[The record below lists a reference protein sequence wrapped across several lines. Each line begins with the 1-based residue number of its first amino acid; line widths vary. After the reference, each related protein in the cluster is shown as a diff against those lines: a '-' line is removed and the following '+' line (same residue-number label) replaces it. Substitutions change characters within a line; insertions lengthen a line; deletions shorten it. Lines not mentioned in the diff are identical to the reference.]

1 MPLDWAAYAEAHP
14 VSARSPFLCA
24 FVSEAASEGQ
34 PAAGSARDALLAVE
48 AGPRRRVAM
57 ESLLKEQVARVLRQA
72 ASRIDA
78 DKPFRSL
85 GLDSL
90 MGLELRNRLES
101 EFAVQLPATIVWNYP
116 TVKAL
121 APHLA
126 TLLNIPLDVP
136 QVFEAANAAATP
148 VDDLEAILGEIE
160 RLSIDEARRLVEQD
174 RAQGTA

>member
-1 MPLDWAAYAEAHP
+1 
-14 VSARSPFLCA
+14 
-24 FVSEAASEGQ
+24 
-34 PAAGSARDALLAVE
+34 
-48 AGPRRRVAM
+48 
-57 ESLLKEQVARVLRQA
+57 
-72 ASRIDA
+72 
-78 DKPFRSL
+78 
-85 GLDSL
+85 

-116 TVKAL
+116 TVKVL